1 MELWWFDEDS
11 GSTGKSCGCTGN
23 HGGHIIFV
31 HMQEARFVFF
41 WSDSHHQ
48 VQGVQGFKFM
58 VPPTFGDFNS
68 TQGLQLVKKAK
79 ASLKAGFRPYHVVQ
93 VVTPVFPRLNPLH
106 NLACCKW

>member
-41 WSDSHHQ
+41 WGDSHHQ

-68 TQGLQLVKKAK
+68 TQGLQLVKKELPRQALK
-79 ASLKAGFRPYHVVQ
+79 PAFALSRCASSNPCFP
-93 VVTPVFPRLNPLH
+93 TP
-106 NLACCKW
+106 

>member
-1 MELWWFDEDS
+1 MDFVVELWWFDEDS

-41 WSDSHHQ
+41 WGDSHHQ

-68 TQGLQLVKKAK
+68 TQGLQLVKKELPRQALK
-79 ASLKAGFRPYHVVQ
+79 PAFALSRCASSNPCFP
-93 VVTPVFPRLNPLH
+93 TP
-106 NLACCKW
+106 